1 MTMKDA
7 LQERLEE
14 LGISLYELTGRVVE
28 KRKESGQDTTIP
40 KLQSAV
46 TKAVKDPDGR
56 RYSAIAELV
65 DAMDGEIIVRWKDY
79 KEVKVL

>member
-1 MTMKDA
+1 
-7 LQERLEE
+7 
-14 LGISLYELTGRVVE
+14 
-28 KRKESGQDTTIP
+28 
-40 KLQSAV
+40 V